1 VSAMAHPTIL
11 PTKGPSAEFAPDPAI
26 DPLWLS
32 YKEPFHGAIK
42 KDFGF
47 QIILKVAEETE
58 PENGAKEEAPTHPRE
73 KLPEPT
79 PVRP

>member
-1 VSAMAHPTIL
+1 
-11 PTKGPSAEFAPDPAI
+11 
-26 DPLWLS
+26 LWLS

-47 QIILKVAEETE
+47 QVTLKLAEDTE
-58 PENGAKEEAPTHPRE
+58 ADNGDKDKAPEKPARE

-79 PVRP
+79 PVK